1 MLEFGR
7 GKKLRPLVGIIGT
20 EDTEISFDFLIGS
33 FGLSISLGVVGGREV
48 DIIFEESG
56 KFSGEG

>member
-1 MLEFGR
+1 MSC
-7 GKKLRPLVGIIGT
+7 VGQSGPFPRVVGTKDPKIGPN
-20 EDTEISFDFLIGS
+20 FLIGS